1 MPGVCPRCEKNVYFA
16 EEVKALGNVYHKL
29 CFSCSNCRKLLNPG
43 SITEHDGQMFCKNCY
58 GYVGEPSS
66 IDIIV
71 ISIHNT
77 NFRKKFGPKGYGFG
91 GGAAG
96 LSKDDG
102 ACYKTN
108 PNEVDHKAKAYVAP
122 IAKKPLVPSNS
133 STNIIEN
140 GGGAP
145 VPVKKIS
152 ASTSNGVKV
161 KPKWGGAE
169 VS

>member
-1 MPGVCPRCEKNVYFA
+1 MTDRCSVKTATGRSGQPR
-16 EEVKALGNVYHKL
+16 
-29 CFSCSNCRKLLNPG
+29 
-43 SITEHDGQMFCKNCY
+43 SIN
-58 GYVGEPSS
+58 
-66 IDIIV
+66 IIL
-71 ISIHNT
+71 ISIHNAI
-77 NFRKKFGPKGYGFG
+77 FRKKFGPKGYGFG

-96 LSKDDG
+96 LSMDDG
-102 ACYKTN
+102 AGYKTN

-140 GGGAP
+140 GGVAP

-169 VS
+169 VSSILFVS

>member
-1 MPGVCPRCEKNVYFA
+1 MTDRCS
-16 EEVKALGNVYHKL
+16 VKTATGR
-29 CFSCSNCRKLLNPG
+29 S
-43 SITEHDGQMFCKNCY
+43 
-58 GYVGEPSS
+58 GEPSS

-77 NFRKKFGPKGYGFG
+77 IFRKKFGPKGYGFG

-96 LSKDDG
+96 LSMDDG
-102 ACYKTN
+102 AGYKTN

-152 ASTSNGVKV
+152 ASTSNGIKV

-169 VS
+169 VSLILFVS